1 MSVHRNPTTHRVMAG
16 AALALGAM
24 IVSLPAAL
32 AQPQGGGASNSMAAA
47 VVQDHI
53 FLRPGE
59 TILVRMGYSGVRLAP
74 RFVAQGEEATAGD
87 PWRNQVRLTFLPA
100 GGPPV
105 LRVENNSDSRLHF
118 TTTYRDNVGNK
129 VTPETCPAYRGVT
142 DLHTPPRAVR
152 VEIQDFS
159 WGGHVRSGQEC

>member
-59 TILVRMGYSGVRLAP
+59 TILVRMGYSG
-74 RFVAQGEEATAGD
+74 GD
-87 PWRNQVRLTFLPA
+87 WPESCS
-100 GGPPV
+100 GPEG
-105 LRVENNSDSRLHF
+105 RRDGLH
-118 TTTYRDNVGNK
+118 
-129 VTPETCPAYRGVT
+129 
-142 DLHTPPRAVR
+142 
-152 VEIQDFS
+152 
-159 WGGHVRSGQEC
+159 RSFHGAASAL